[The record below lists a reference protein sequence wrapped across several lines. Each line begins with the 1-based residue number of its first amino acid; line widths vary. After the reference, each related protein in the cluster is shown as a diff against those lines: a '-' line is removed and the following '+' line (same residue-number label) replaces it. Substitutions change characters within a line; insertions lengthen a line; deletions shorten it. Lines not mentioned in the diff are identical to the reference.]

1 MEVIFVGT
9 GSGKTQ
15 LKRFHTSLLIKT
27 GNHNLLVD
35 TGDAISKALLIAN
48 LDINLIDSIYITH
61 THADHFSGIAS
72 LLTQMK
78 MAKRI
83 KPICLYI
90 HNSFVSFARNFLY
103 HSFLFPET
111 FDFEMKIIGFN
122 FDSEINI
129 ADILYLLPIKN
140 GHISNKYN
148 VNSIPDINF
157 ISSSVL
163 IKNENILTYYSSDID
178 SISDLSPI
186 NKFQPKY
193 LIVEST
199 HILFDELIEF
209 INNSKMQ
216 KTFLVHINDED
227 GIVENYNKLS
237 NELKSKIIL
246 TIDGMCGTLT

>member
-1 MEVIFVGT
+1 MEVVFVGT

-15 LKRFHTSLLIKT
+15 LKRFHTSLLIKSE
-27 GNHNLLVD
+27 NHNLLFD
-35 TGDAISKALLIAN
+35 TGDGISKALLTAN
-48 LDINLIDSIYITH
+48 LDVNLIDSIYITH

-78 MAKRI
+78 MAKRT

-90 HNSFVSFARNFLY
+90 HNSFVSFVRNFLY

-111 FDFEMKIIGFN
+111 FNFEMKIIGFN
-122 FDSEINI
+122 FYSEISITKNFYI
-129 ADILYLLPIKN
+129 LPIKN
-140 GHISNKYN
+140 NHISNKYN
-148 VNSIPDINF
+148 VHYIPDINF

-163 IKNENILTYYSSDID
+163 IKSKNILTYYSSDID
-178 SISDLSPI
+178 SISDLHLI
-186 NKFQPKY
+186 NTFKPKY

-209 INNSKMQ
+209 IDNSNIK

-237 NELKSKIIL
+237 NKLKNKIIL
-246 TIDGMCGTLT
+246 TIDGMFGTLT